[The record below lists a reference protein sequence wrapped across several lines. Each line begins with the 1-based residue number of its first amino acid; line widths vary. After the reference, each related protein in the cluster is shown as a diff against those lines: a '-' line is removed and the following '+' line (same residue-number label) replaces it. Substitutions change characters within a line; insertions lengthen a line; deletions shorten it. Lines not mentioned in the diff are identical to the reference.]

1 MCWILKIPL
10 FIHCQR
16 RPSFNFLLNQRDI
29 LSKRSPIAFVDTY
42 RHKGLRRKLI
52 DSLRSSGIKDE
63 SVLNAMMEVPRHWFL
78 DKAFEE
84 WAYKDVPFP
93 IGSEQTISQPYTVAI
108 QTQLLGVKPGDRV
121 LEVGTGSGY
130 QACVL
135 QEMGTRVYTVE
146 RVKALFEKTSA
157 FLHETKYHLIRTF
170 LSDGGEGLPRYAPY
184 DGIVVTAGATQ
195 VPKALLEQLKIG
207 GRLVIP
213 VGRGESQ
220 RMLRITRRAE
230 DQYETEE
237 FGDFRFV
244 PFLKGVRE

>member
-1 MCWILKIPL
+1 
-10 FIHCQR
+10 
-16 RPSFNFLLNQRDI
+16 
-29 LSKRSPIAFVDTY
+29 
-42 RHKGLRRKLI
+42 
-52 DSLRSSGIKDE
+52 
-63 SVLNAMMEVPRHWFL
+63 MEVPRHWFL